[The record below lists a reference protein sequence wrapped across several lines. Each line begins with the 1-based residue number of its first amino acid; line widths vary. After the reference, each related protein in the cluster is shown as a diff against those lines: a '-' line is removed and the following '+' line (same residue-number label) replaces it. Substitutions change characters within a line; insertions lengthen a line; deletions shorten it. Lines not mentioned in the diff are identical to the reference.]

1 MRTLEEILASERPQV
16 DETPKRNYEKVIG
29 EIKSHM
35 ARALDEV
42 ESFEKGISWGVGE
55 GITRDTGHK
64 VYILRKDNKPVFCLE
79 MSEPPCIQSSEL
91 TNKNGGFDIT
101 KEDAAMLIKA
111 FDRLNTSIDAYKEH
125 FGMNDIT
132 EKSDIDILK
141 LLKKLDPDT
150 FDKALEKAMDETKDF
165 REDVIKNKMKELG
178 VEAPEVISELRE
190 VFDTLLR
197 LNMDSSLMTE

>member
-16 DETPKRNYEKVIG
+16 DETPKRNYEEVIG

-42 ESFEKGISWGVGE
+42 ESFEEGILWGVGV
-55 GITRDTGHK
+55 GTVRDTGHK
-64 VYILRKDNKPVFCLE
+64 VYILREDGEPVFCLE
-79 MSEPPCIQSSEL
+79 MSEPPCIQSLEL
-91 TNKNGGFDIT
+91 TNKNGVFDIT
-101 KEDAAMLIKA
+101 EEDAAMLIKA

-125 FGMNDIT
+125 FGMNDTT
-132 EKSDIDILK
+132 EKSGIDILK

-150 FDKALEKAMDETKDF
+150 FDKALEKAMDETRDL

-178 VEAPEVISELRE
+178 VEAPEVVSELRE
-190 VFDTLLR
+190 VFDTLFKAKHGL
-197 LNMDSSLMTE
+197 

>member
-16 DETPKRNYEKVIG
+16 DETPKRNYEEVIG

-35 ARALDEV
+35 ARALDEI
-42 ESFEKGISWGVGE
+42 ESFEEGISWGIGE
-55 GITRDTGHK
+55 GTLSGHK
-64 VYILRKDNKPVFCLE
+64 VYIFREDNEPVFCLE
-79 MSEPPCIQSSEL
+79 MSEPPCIQSPEL

-101 KEDAAMLIKA
+101 EEDAAMLIKA

-125 FGMNDIT
+125 FGMNDTT
-132 EKSDIDILK
+132 EKSGIDILK

-150 FDKALEKAMDETKDF
+150 FDKALEKAMDETRDF

-178 VEAPEVISELRE
+178 VEAPEVVSELRE
-190 VFDTLLR
+190 VFDTLFKAKHGF
-197 LNMDSSLMTE
+197 

>member
-16 DETPKRNYEKVIG
+16 DETPKRNYEEVIG

-42 ESFEKGISWGVGE
+42 ESFKEGISWGVG
-55 GITRDTGHK
+55 ITKDTKHT
-64 VYILRKDNKPVFCLE
+64 VYILREDNEPVFCLE
-79 MSEPPCIQSSEL
+79 MSEPPIQSPEL
-91 TNKNGGFDIT
+91 TE
-101 KEDAAMLIKA
+101 EDAAMLVKA
-111 FDRLNTSIDAYKEH
+111 FDRLDASIDAYKEH

-132 EKSDIDILK
+132 EKSGIDILK

-150 FDKALEKAMDETKDF
+150 FDKALEKAMDETKNF

-178 VEAPEVISELRE
+178 IEAPEAVSELRE
-190 VFDTLLR
+190 VFDTLFKAKHGL
-197 LNMDSSLMTE
+197 

>member
-16 DETPKRNYEKVIG
+16 DETPKRNYEEVIG

-35 ARALDEV
+35 ARALDEI
-42 ESFEKGISWGVGE
+42 ESFEEGISWGVGE
-55 GITRDTGHK
+55 GTMRDTGHK
-64 VYILRKDNKPVFCLE
+64 VYIFKEDNEPVFCLE
-79 MSEPPCIQSSEL
+79 MSEPPCIQSPEL

-101 KEDAAMLIKA
+101 EEDAAMLVKA
-111 FDRLNTSIDAYKEH
+111 FDRLNTSIDVYKEH

-132 EKSDIDILK
+132 EKSGIDTLK

-150 FDKALEKAMDETKDF
+150 FDKALEEAMDKTKDF

-178 VEAPEVISELRE
+178 IEAPEVASELRE
-190 VFDTLLR
+190 VFDTLFKAKHGL
-197 LNMDSSLMTE
+197 

>member
-16 DETPKRNYEKVIG
+16 DETPKRNYEEVIG

-42 ESFEKGISWGVGE
+42 ESFKEGISWGVGK
-55 GITRDTGHK
+55 DTKHT
-64 VYILRKDNKPVFCLE
+64 VYILREDNEPVFCLE
-79 MSEPPCIQSSEL
+79 MSEPPCIQSPEL

-101 KEDAAMLIKA
+101 EEDAAMLIKA
-111 FDRLNTSIDAYKEH
+111 FDRLNTSINAYKEH
-125 FGMNDIT
+125 FGMNDTT
-132 EKSDIDILK
+132 EKSGIDILK

-178 VEAPEVISELRE
+178 VEAPEVVSELRE
-190 VFDTLLR
+190 VFDTLFKAKHGF
-197 LNMDSSLMTE
+197 

>member
-16 DETPKRNYEKVIG
+16 DETPKRNYEEVIG

-42 ESFEKGISWGVGE
+42 ESFKEGISWGVGE
-55 GITRDTGHK
+55 GITKDTKHT
-64 VYILRKDNKPVFCLE
+64 VYILREDNEPVFCLE

-91 TNKNGGFDIT
+91 TDKNGGFDIT
-101 KEDAAMLIKA
+101 EEDAAMLVKA
-111 FDRLNTSIDAYKEH
+111 FDRLNTSIDVYKEH

-132 EKSDIDILK
+132 EKSGIDTLK

-150 FDKALEKAMDETKDF
+150 FDKALEKAMDETKNF

-178 VEAPEVISELRE
+178 IEAPEVVSELRE
-190 VFDTLLR
+190 VFDTLFKAKHGL
-197 LNMDSSLMTE
+197 

>member
-16 DETPKRNYEKVIG
+16 DETPKRNYEEVIG

-42 ESFEKGISWGVGE
+42 ESFKEGISWGVGE
-55 GITRDTGHK
+55 GITKDTKHT
-64 VYILRKDNKPVFCLE
+64 VYILREDNEPVFYLE
-79 MSEPPCIQSSEL
+79 MSEPPCIQSLEL
-91 TNKNGGFDIT
+91 TDKNGGFDIT
-101 KEDAAMLIKA
+101 EEDAAMLVKA
-111 FDRLNTSIDAYKEH
+111 FDRLNASIDAYKEH

-132 EKSDIDILK
+132 EKSGIDILK

-150 FDKALEKAMDETKDF
+150 FDKALEKAMDETKNF

-178 VEAPEVISELRE
+178 IEAPEVVSELRE
-190 VFDTLLR
+190 VLDTLFKAKHEL
-197 LNMDSSLMTE
+197 

>member
-16 DETPKRNYEKVIG
+16 DETPKRNYEEVIG

-42 ESFEKGISWGVGE
+42 ESFKEGISWGVGE
-55 GITRDTGHK
+55 GITKDTKHT
-64 VYILRKDNKPVFCLE
+64 VYILREDNEPVFCLE

-91 TNKNGGFDIT
+91 TDKNGGFDIT
-101 KEDAAMLIKA
+101 EEDAAMLVKA
-111 FDRLNTSIDAYKEH
+111 FDRLNTSIDVYKER

-132 EKSDIDILK
+132 EKSGIDTLK

-150 FDKALEKAMDETKDF
+150 FDKALEKAMDETKNF

-178 VEAPEVISELRE
+178 IEAPEVVSELRE
-190 VFDTLLR
+190 VFDTLFKAKHGL
-197 LNMDSSLMTE
+197 

>member
-16 DETPKRNYEKVIG
+16 DETPKRNYEEVIG

-35 ARALDEV
+35 ARALDET
-42 ESFEKGISWGVGE
+42 ESFEEGISWGVGE
-55 GITRDTGHK
+55 GIMRDTGHK
-64 VYILRKDNKPVFCLE
+64 VYILREDNEPVFCLE
-79 MSEPPCIQSSEL
+79 MSEPPCIQSPEL

-101 KEDAAMLIKA
+101 EKDAAMLIKA

-125 FGMNDIT
+125 FGMNDTT
-132 EKSDIDILK
+132 EKSDIDTLK

-150 FDKALEKAMDETKDF
+150 FDKALEKAMDETKNF

-190 VFDTLLR
+190 VFDALLR

>member
-16 DETPKRNYEKVIG
+16 DETPKRNYEEVIG

-42 ESFEKGISWGVGE
+42 ESFKEGISWGVG
-55 GITRDTGHK
+55 ITKDTKHT
-64 VYILRKDNKPVFCLE
+64 VYILREDNEPVFCLE
-79 MSEPPCIQSSEL
+79 MSEPPIQSPEL
-91 TNKNGGFDIT
+91 TDKNGGFDIT
-101 KEDAAMLIKA
+101 EDAAMLVKA
-111 FDRLNTSIDAYKEH
+111 FDRLDASIDAYKEH

-132 EKSDIDILK
+132 EKSGIDILK

-150 FDKALEKAMDETKDF
+150 FDKALEKAMDETENF

-178 VEAPEVISELRE
+178 IEAPEAVSELRE
-190 VFDTLLR
+190 VFDTLFKA
-197 LNMDSSLMTE
+197 NLMTE

>member
-16 DETPKRNYEKVIG
+16 DETPKRNYEEVIG

-42 ESFEKGISWGVGE
+42 ESFKEGISWGVG
-55 GITRDTGHK
+55 ITKDTK
-64 VYILRKDNKPVFCLE
+64 RTVYILREDNEPVFCLE
-79 MSEPPCIQSSEL
+79 MSEPPCIQSPEL
-91 TNKNGGFDIT
+91 TDKNGGFDI
-101 KEDAAMLIKA
+101 AAMLVKA
-111 FDRLNTSIDAYKEH
+111 FDRLDASIDAYKEH

-132 EKSDIDILK
+132 EKSGIDILK

-150 FDKALEKAMDETKDF
+150 FDKALEKAMDETKNL

-178 VEAPEVISELRE
+178 IEAPEVASELRE
-190 VFDTLLR
+190 VFDTLFKAKHGL
-197 LNMDSSLMTE
+197 

>member
-16 DETPKRNYEKVIG
+16 DETPKRNYEEVIG

-42 ESFEKGISWGVGE
+42 ESFKEGISWGVGE
-55 GITRDTGHK
+55 GITKDTKHT
-64 VYILRKDNKPVFCLE
+64 VYILRKNNELVFCLE

-91 TNKNGGFDIT
+91 TDKNGGFDIT
-101 KEDAAMLIKA
+101 EEDAAMLVKA
-111 FDRLNTSIDAYKEH
+111 FDRLNTSIDVYKEH

-132 EKSDIDILK
+132 EKSGIDTLK
-141 LLKKLDPDT
+141 LLKESDPDI
-150 FDKALEKAMDETKDF
+150 FDKALEKAMDETKNF

-178 VEAPEVISELRE
+178 IEAPEVVSELRE
-190 VFDTLLR
+190 VFDTLFKAKHGF
-197 LNMDSSLMTE
+197 